1 MRGFTRQFHK
11 AHKSLIFLKSELV
24 VQTFMHDVRFVRIFR
39 FRSLTTKNIFFK
51 ARPFLKKMDST
62 VEVGKLNSHN
72 GISWLHF
79 LSLKHQMCQVIW
91 GLGNGMTCCRKH
103 ISFKF

>member
-24 VQTFMHDVRFVRIFR
+24 VQFMYDVRFVRTFR